1 MWTFKDYFISLFTA
15 VFPILTK
22 DYNYNF
28 SRDYKQL
35 SMDLFVWS
43 GFSSFVLGQYT
54 FPFIIEFLLIPSFV
68 MLVLFAEFAKNSKIE
83 YGKEIGQF
91 VYGILGII
99 ILGILVRDF
108 TYLVHNQDIKKFDFW
123 LSYCMPVLVFTI
135 HLPFL
140 MFWRWINMIDLQ
152 MQFFRKSSSMY
163 YVFYLGSMFLK
174 RLSLKKI
181 MSIDWGKVGLKKESA
196 IADRGYKIVLEDAT
210 VGDVK
215 RIIKAVECMA
225 APKYIYKET
234 ECYLPTRIDVFFKS
248 RKIAFW
254 QDKRLE
260 EDYKWWED
268 DFTSVGEE
276 IYIDRSAM

>member
-1 MWTFKDYFISLFTA
+1 
-15 VFPILTK
+15 
-22 DYNYNF
+22 
-28 SRDYKQL
+28 
-35 SMDLFVWS
+35 
-43 GFSSFVLGQYT
+43 
-54 FPFIIEFLLIPSFV
+54 
-68 MLVLFAEFAKNSKIE
+68 
-83 YGKEIGQF
+83 
-91 VYGILGII
+91 
-99 ILGILVRDF
+99 
-108 TYLVHNQDIKKFDFW
+108 
-123 LSYCMPVLVFTI
+123 
-135 HLPFL
+135 
-140 MFWRWINMIDLQ
+140 MIDLQ